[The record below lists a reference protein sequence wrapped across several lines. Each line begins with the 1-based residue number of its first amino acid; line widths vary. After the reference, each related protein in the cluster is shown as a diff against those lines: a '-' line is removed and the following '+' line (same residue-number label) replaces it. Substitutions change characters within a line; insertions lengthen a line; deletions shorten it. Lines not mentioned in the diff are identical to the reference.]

1 MDNKNYWEDRMLNI
15 ESKTY
20 KQSKALE
27 TAIRAEYIIAE
38 KEVQEKIDSF
48 INKYMD
54 KNNLS
59 YSEAIKYLNAAEKES
74 FLKVMEDYKKTI
86 NNAELFDDSVKE
98 IINFQFDTVMT
109 KQKITRLESLLSQID
124 GEIYKK
130 STKEDLLLTGY
141 IETEYA
147 TDYEA
152 VSLGFDKPLQTVLP
166 VGDIRNLMKTPWS
179 GSNFSENL
187 WVNTNKFAEFT
198 HREIVQSFIQGVN
211 AQTLAS
217 KIQKKFNSSYS
228 DSIRVARTELNY
240 SLNKATETSYNDNK
254 LKEYEILA
262 KLDNKTSD
270 ICREQDGKIYKTKDI
285 KVSVNYPPF
294 HPNCRTTTIPVIN

>member
-1 MDNKNYWEDRMLNI
+1 MDSKNYWEDRMLNI

-86 NNAELFDDSVKE
+86 NNAELFDDEVKD

-198 HREIVQSFIQGVN
+198 HREIVQSFIQGTN

-217 KIQKKFNSSYS
+217 KIQKKFNASYS

-254 LKEYEILA
+254 VKEYEILA

-270 ICREQDGKIYKTKDI
+270 ICREQDGIIYKTKEI
-285 KVSVNYPPF
+285 KVNVNYPPF
-294 HPNCRTTTIPVIN
+294 HPNCRSTTIPVIN